1 MNISYFDDNC
11 ELEGF
16 FVKQRASSPLVLL
29 CHAWRGRD
37 DFIEDKARHF
47 ANLGYNAFAL
57 DMYGKGVLGK
67 NPEENAALKMPFMQD
82 RQLVKR
88 RVLKGYEKAKELLG
102 DVPVVV
108 LGYGFGGLVALDL
121 ARLQVPLKGAIS
133 VYGHFEEP
141 PNGGKI
147 ETRVLIQQGYL
158 DPVEPMDKLMSFLKT
173 VTHFETLIIGDAYHA
188 FTTPTANNKAAG
200 ILYNPD
206 AAKASLDSIESFL
219 KRAFQEG

>member
-1 MNISYFDDNC
+1 MNVSYFDEGN

-16 FVKQRASSPLVLL
+16 FVKSGDRLPLVLL

-47 ANLGYNAFAL
+47 ASLGYNAFAL

-67 NPEENAALKMPFMQD
+67 NPEENGALKMPFMKD
-82 RQLVKR
+82 RALLKR
-88 RVLKGYEKAKELLG
+88 RALKGYEKAKELLG
-102 DVPVVV
+102 DVPIGV

-158 DPVEPMDKLMSFLKT
+158 DPVEPMDKLLSFLKT

-188 FTTPTANNKAAG
+188 FTNPLANNQAGG
-200 ILYNPD
+200 ILYNPE
-206 AAKASLDSIESFL
+206 AAQISLDSIESFL
-219 KRAFQEG
+219 KRAFQSG